1 MIAIDSAEFPTDRYV
16 VEGIAESRELQIRH
30 GFDRLDDVAVMV
42 RSVVDYRTAEVAD
55 VAGETARATDAGAVA
70 LWDLSHAV
78 GLLPVD
84 LRAAGAQL
92 AVGCTYKYLNGGPG
106 APAFTY
112 VARELQATLPQPI
125 WGWFAQTDQFAMG
138 PRFEP
143 QPDIRRV
150 LLGTPSILALAA
162 AEEGICLTVEAG
174 IEAIAAKA
182 RRLTAFAIE
191 LCDQLGLVTSSPRDA
206 VRRGGHV
213 AVMRVRV
220 GRHSAL
226 EK

>member
-1 MIAIDSAEFPTDRYV
+1 
-16 VEGIAESRELQIRH
+16 
-30 GFDRLDDVAVMV
+30 
-42 RSVVDYRTAEVAD
+42 
-55 VAGETARATDAGAVA
+55 
-70 LWDLSHAV
+70 WDLSHAV

-112 VARELQATLPQPI
+112 VARELQAALPQPI

-174 IEAIAAKA
+174 IDAIATKA
-182 RRLTAFAIE
+182 RRLTGFAIE

-206 VRRGGHV
+206 DRRGGHM
-213 AVMRVRV
+213 AVVHPRARDMCTPLASNRVLVDYREPEV
-220 GRHSAL
+220 VRLGCSPLATRFVDVL
-226 EK
+226 